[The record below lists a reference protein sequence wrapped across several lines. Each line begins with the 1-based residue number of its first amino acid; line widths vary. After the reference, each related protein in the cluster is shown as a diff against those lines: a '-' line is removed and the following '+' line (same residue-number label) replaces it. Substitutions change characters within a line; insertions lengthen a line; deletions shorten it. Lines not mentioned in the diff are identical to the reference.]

1 MFLIIRPLR
10 RGGPAEHLLE
20 RLAPF
25 VLVER
30 PAYPVEAAVV
40 ALLDGH
46 GVRDDFHNPRFG
58 DAAVERLAERDVHV
72 SGAVGMVEDD
82 EGRGFAD
89 DERRFED
96 SGGFFHGIAGVHR
109 AVFRHVVLE
118 QPAEG
123 PLAHLVETAGGGRRY
138 EKDVSHALKDR
149 YLLRVVNRFL
159 GVFSNF
165 IFYHTIIANLSTI
178 CRQDVFWVV

>member
-1 MFLIIRPLR
+1 ME
-10 RGGPAEHLLE
+10 G
-20 RLAPF
+20 
-25 VLVER
+25 
-30 PAYPVEAAVV
+30 
-40 ALLDGH
+40 
-46 GVRDDFHNPRFG
+46 
-58 DAAVERLAERDVHV
+58 LAERQVHV
-72 SGAVGMVEDD
+72 RGAVGMVEDD

-89 DERRFED
+89 DERRFEN

-149 YLLRVVNRFL
+149 YLLRVVKRFL

-178 CRQDVFWVV
+178 CRQDVFGVV